1 MKPSRFGA
9 RLRAGRL
16 LNPAIHVALAATL
29 AVGALATMPHAAA
42 AASTSD
48 VVAMLMGWLNTDRVA
63 NGLVPYRE
71 WRALDD
77 LATERADNVA
87 AAGILSHDVA
97 GGNVG
102 DALDA
107 SGIPWEWYGEA
118 LGLSRLS
125 LGEDAARQVYDAWM
139 ASAPHHDI
147 LMSNVDNYV
156 GIGIAQSSD
165 GSTWFSLI
173 ATESPDHTA
182 PVAANVSLTRSG
194 TTLTYRWTGHD
205 VALQTNTAGLRSFNV
220 VVQRDK
226 GVWQYV
232 RIGTTATSLSI
243 GNRAHGHWYS
253 FRVRAE
259 DRRGT
264 LSPWT
269 PAIRIWV
276 P

>member
-1 MKPSRFGA
+1 
-9 RLRAGRL
+9 
-16 LNPAIHVALAATL
+16 
-29 AVGALATMPHAAA
+29 MPHAASA
-42 AASTSD
+42 ATTTD
-48 VVAMLMGWLNTDRVA
+48 VVAMVMGWLNTDRVA

-77 LATERADNVA
+77 LATQRADNVA

-139 ASAPHHDI
+139 ASAPHRDI

-194 TTLTYRWTGHD
+194 TTLTYRWNGHD
-205 VALQTNTAGLRSFNV
+205 VALQTNTAGLRGFNV
-220 VVQRDK
+220 VVQRDS
-226 GVWQYV
+226 GTWQYL
-232 RIGTTATSLSI
+232 RTGTTATSLSL

-269 PAIRIWV
+269 AAIRIWV